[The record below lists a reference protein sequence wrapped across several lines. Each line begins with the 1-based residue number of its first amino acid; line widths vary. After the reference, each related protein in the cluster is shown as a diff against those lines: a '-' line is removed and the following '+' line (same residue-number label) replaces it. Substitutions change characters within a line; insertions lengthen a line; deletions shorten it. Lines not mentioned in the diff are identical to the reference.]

1 MKPNYWD
8 NSERWRVDG
17 TERTCSE
24 CGLPHMVT
32 RDEAGQIDVFHAHC
46 LDRILERNL
55 ARRQQMSG
63 DAA

>member
-1 MKPNYWD
+1 MRSNWAD
-8 NSERWRVDG
+8 AVSRRVDG
-17 TERTCSE
+17 LERTCAE

-32 RDEAGQIDVFHAHC
+32 RDEAGQVDVFHAHC
-46 LDRILERNL
+46 IEAIRERHL